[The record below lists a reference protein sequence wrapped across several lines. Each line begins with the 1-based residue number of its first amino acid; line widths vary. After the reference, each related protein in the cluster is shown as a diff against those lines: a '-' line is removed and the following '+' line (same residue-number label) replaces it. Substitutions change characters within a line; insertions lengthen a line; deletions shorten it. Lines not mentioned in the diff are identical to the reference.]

1 MILFTRTLKGNEMKV
16 NVWVAATLAAL
27 SLAGCATVDKGPVAG
42 PSGPQGQGAA
52 GAAKGAYRLVNPV
65 DIQHVDSAAVFYLV
79 RSGEQWSLSFD
90 AEAFRRNG
98 GERLAY
104 WLDGKKVAFVFDRAD
119 PKHPSLDDTPMC
131 DDKDRD
137 RSKRGYTLCSSGF
150 SHTHTSGSTVFART
164 LVGMATAGTS
174 ELAFASMGAHYQRI
188 SQEELQAALAPL
200 GIDRA
205 FWLKDYRQRATAA
218 TVSALNDFIRRYE
231 RDDPDHQIAKA
242 REALAALSRNAG
254 ILDAA
259 ERATPK
265 LAQYRPR
272 FMPANPQKYC
282 APLKSNA
289 EDFRYCQ
296 AEAANM
302 VGRLADERAAAAR
315 RLDVCQAVSTAV
327 PGGVQAAVCQ
337 PYSTGSCRA
346 ATAPGQ
352 QVCDILNRKG
362 QS

>member
-1 MILFTRTLKGNEMKV
+1 M
-16 NVWVAATLAAL
+16 AAALAAL
-27 SLAGCATVDKGPVAG
+27 SLAGCATVHKGPAG
-42 PSGPQGQGAA
+42 AAATPQGQRSPAA
-52 GAAKGAYRLVNPV
+52 GAYRLVNPV
-65 DIQHVDSAAVFYLV
+65 AVNRLGDGGVFYLV
-79 RSGEQWSLSFD
+79 RKGEQWSLAFD
-90 AEAFRRNG
+90 AEEFRRSG

-104 WLDGKKVAFVFDRAD
+104 WPDGKKVAFVFDRVD
-119 PKHPSLDDTPMC
+119 PKNPSLDDTPMC

-164 LVGMATAGTS
+164 LVGVATAGTS

-200 GIDRA
+200 GIERE
-205 FWLKDYRQRATAA
+205 FWLKEYRQRAAA
-218 TVSALNDFIRRYE
+218 TTVSALNDFIRRYE
-231 RDDPDHQIAKA
+231 RDDPDQQVAKA
-242 REALAALSRNAG
+242 RETLAALSRNAG

-282 APLKSNA
+282 APMKSNA

-296 AEAANM
+296 AEALNM

-315 RLDVCQAVSTAV
+315 RTDVCVAVSRAV
-327 PGGVQAAVCQ
+327 PGGAQASVCQ

-346 ATAPGQ
+346 TTAPGQ